1 MPQLDISTFFS
12 QVFWFLT
19 FFSLLFCVVSYLFL
33 PKLDNIIYTRN
44 KEVLDSLNSS
54 FCLLRLTEDMVN
66 KYNAALHQA
75 KVQTKKIMDDALVQV
90 EEMRA
95 DVQNVLAEEKKKVN
109 ELVKEGIAK
118 FKVEYIEELKQM
130 SVGIALIYYTKLTG
144 SEAQEKLL
152 ANLVS
157 KEF

>member
-19 FFSLLFCVVSYLFL
+19 FFSLLFCVVSCLFL

-44 KEVLDSLNSS
+44 KEVVDSLNSS
-54 FCLLRLTEDMVN
+54 LCLLRFTEDMVN

-75 KVQTKKIMDDALVQV
+75 KMQAKKIMDDALVQV

-95 DVQNVLAEEKKKVN
+95 DVQNLLAEEKKKMN

-130 SVGIALIYYTKLTG
+130 SVGIALIYYTKLTN
-144 SEAQEKLL
+144 SKAKEKLL
-152 ANLVS
+152 VNLVS